1 MNLTTDQKK
10 IYEKI
15 YSVDS
20 EWNQESFAKV
30 WNDILQLNKFVSI
43 GNGRLVLEFFDP
55 NYIMVKLKKNDKIVL
70 DEKIYWN
77 DLIALDDD
85 KENEVKR
92 IAHLIKDLAN
102 RIITN

>member
-15 YSVDS
+15 CSVDS
-20 EWNQESFAKV
+20 EWDQKSFAKV
-30 WNDILQLNKFVSI
+30 WNDILQLNKFISV

-55 NYIMVKLKKNDKIVL
+55 NYVIIKFEKNNKIVL

-77 DLIALDDD
+77 EIIVLDDN
-85 KENEVKR
+85 KENESKR